1 MAIALK
7 HLRGNIDGLLWR
19 HHEYEYALDRTPID
33 VIAGTKRLREWV
45 DDPDQDVDQL
55 IDWIEADRRQ
65 WEAER
70 APYLLYGAP
79 PLPSITSRG

>member
-1 MAIALK
+1 
-7 HLRGNIDGLLWR
+7 
-19 HHEYEYALDRTPID
+19 

-79 PLPSITSRG
+79 PLPSITSQG